1 MPRKKIAIKHAG
13 VLKAGR
19 EAFSDAGQRKSKAPP
34 TFGKPDCRG
43 SPAPCTPDVPL
54 LQEGPTLLFCS
65 MRLLP
70 GSLSQTA
77 HLLIIVQIKLEKAHI
92 SPIWLKDEL
101 ATLSM
106 NPTQFE
112 D

>member
-1 MPRKKIAIKHAG
+1 MLAKE
-13 VLKAGR
+13 KA
-19 EAFSDAGQRKSKAPP
+19 KLLPL
-34 TFGKPDCRG
+34 FGKPDCWG

-92 SPIWLKDEL
+92 SLIWLKDEQ
-101 ATLSM
+101 
-106 NPTQFE
+106 N
-112 D
+112 